1 MKTTFDIPYVPK
13 DEVIALLEDKQRDLC
28 PTGRFGRG
36 YVYGSDREEFD
47 RWQELIDAV
56 EHMHTVG
63 VVQFSESTYGC
74 DPIEASV
81 GGISLPDNLL

>member
-1 MKTTFDIPYVPK
+1 MTNTFDIPYVPK

-47 RWQELIDAV
+47 RWQELIDDVESLKTVEVVNSFPAAV
-56 EHMHTVG
+56 GDGSIDITVP
-63 VVQFSESTYGC
+63 S
-74 DPIEASV
+74 D
-81 GGISLPDNLL
+81 LL

>member
-1 MKTTFDIPYVPK
+1 MTSTFDIPYVPK

-47 RWQELIDAV
+47 RWQELIDQV
-56 EHMHTVG
+56 ESLKTVG
-63 VVQFSESTYGC
+63 VVNSFPS
-74 DPIEASV
+74 AV
-81 GGISLPDNLL
+81 GNGSIDITVPSDLL